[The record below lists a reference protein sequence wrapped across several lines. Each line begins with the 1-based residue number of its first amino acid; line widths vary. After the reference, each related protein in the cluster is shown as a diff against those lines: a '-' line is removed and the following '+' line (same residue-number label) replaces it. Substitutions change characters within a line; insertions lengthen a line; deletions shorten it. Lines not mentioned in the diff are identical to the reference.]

1 VLDATK
7 AFALTL
13 TDKAAVAGL
22 PENALAQMA
31 AIARRKGQPE
41 ATAADGP
48 WVVTLDGS
56 CLMAVLRLAD

>member
-1 VLDATK
+1 MLDATK

-13 TDKAAVAGL
+13 SDKAAVAGL
-22 PENALAQMA
+22 PESALAQMA
-31 AIARRKGQPE
+31 ATARRKGTTE

-56 CLMAVLRLAD
+56 CLMAVLRFAS